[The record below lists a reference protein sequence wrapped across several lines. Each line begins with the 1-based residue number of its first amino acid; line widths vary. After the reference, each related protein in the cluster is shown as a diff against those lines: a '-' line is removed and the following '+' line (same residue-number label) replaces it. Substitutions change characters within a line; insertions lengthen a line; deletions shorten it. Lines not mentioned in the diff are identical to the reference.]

1 MIESSELGRD
11 RLSSFF
17 AAFDVAAQ
25 QVAPAAANL
34 ILTGQGQITGQ
45 GQVLRSL
52 VFLPHGPGAHDGEGE
67 VLAAVRIDFGGRE
80 NPLIAALPSRVE
92 LAFEAAPAL
101 RAIAE
106 LLAIEASARRCGRQV
121 ALDNLCTL
129 LLLLLLRHMIDRG
142 TTQPGLLAG
151 LSHPQLFPALVAMQ
165 DAPAR
170 DWRVDDLATIAGM
183 SRTRFMTL
191 FPRVVGATPMAY
203 LAGWRMVLARRE
215 LERGGQVKLVA
226 RRIGYGSAAAFSRAY
241 QRAFGE
247 PPVARRHGRRAEEG
261 ASPRPAEA
269 ERGPVRS
276 QYLPSSA

>member
-1 MIESSELGRD
+1 MIESSDLGRD

-34 ILTGQGQITGQ
+34 ILTGQ

-92 LAFEAAPAL
+92 LAFEAAPTLLAV
-101 RAIAE
+101 AE
-106 LLAIEASARRCGRQV
+106 LLTVEASAQRCGRQV
-121 ALDNLCTL
+121 ALDNLCRL
-129 LLLLLLRHMIDRG
+129 LLLLLLRHMIERG

-170 DWRVDDLATIAGM
+170 DWHVDDLATIAGM

-215 LERGGQVKLVA
+215 LERGGRVKLVA

-247 PPVARRHGRRAEEG
+247 PPVARRDGRRAEEG

>member
-1 MIESSELGRD
+1 MIESPDSGRD

-25 QVAPAAANL
+25 QVEPAAANL
-34 ILTGQGQITGQ
+34 VLTGQAKA
-45 GQVLRSL
+45 LRSL
-52 VFLPHGPGAHDGEGE
+52 VFLPHAPGAHGNGDE
-67 VLAAVRIDFGGRE
+67 VLAAVRIDFGGPA

-92 LAFEAAPAL
+92 LAFEAAPTL
-101 RAIAE
+101 RTVAE
-106 LLAIEASARRCGRQV
+106 LLTMEASARRCGRQV

-129 LLLLLLRHMIDRG
+129 LLLLLLRHMVDRG

-151 LSHPQLFPALVAMQ
+151 LSHSQLFPALVAMQ
-165 DAPAR
+165 EAPAR

-191 FPRVVGATPMAY
+191 FPRVVGVTPMAY

-215 LERGGQVKLVA
+215 LERGGRVKLVA
-226 RRIGYGSAAAFSRAY
+226 RQIGYGSAAAFSRAY

-247 PPVARRHGRRAEEG
+247 PPVARRQGRQAEKG
-261 ASPRPAEA
+261 RLVASR
-269 ERGPVRS
+269 
-276 QYLPSSA
+276 